1 MTINITDEDVKAA
14 RGYAGQSL
22 GYTVDRMRYG
32 EERDA
37 NRLRFNRIFLGKVVE
52 FAVQRHL
59 QEDHELRLETDPVA
73 TPYDEPDRA
82 DWLLRLPGRGAHRI
96 DMKSFHVFPQYQ
108 GQVRSCEVVAQNGW
122 ALVPKDQFDG
132 HLKDIYVFAV
142 YIGQLRFDKD
152 HLPSDVTDRTGVC
165 DLYWESKDGVKNWE
179 EISQGRAIFP
189 YNRTRTTNYGAMF
202 RNLRGIGEYVK
213 QVRPGQV

>member
-1 MTINITDEDVKAA
+1 VTINITDEDIRAA
-14 RGYAGQSL
+14 RGYAEQSL
-22 GYTVDRMRYG
+22 GDTIDRMGYG
-32 EERDA
+32 RGSDA
-37 NRLRFNRIFLGKVVE
+37 DRRRLNRIFLGKVVE
-52 FAVQRHL
+52 SAVQRHL
-59 QEDHELRLETDPVA
+59 QEDHGLLLETDPVA

-82 DWLLRLPGRGAHRI
+82 DWLLRLPDRGAHRI

-108 GQVRSCEVVAQNGW
+108 GQVRSCEVVAQNGS

-132 HLKDIYVFAV
+132 HPKDIYMFAF
-142 YIGQLRFDKD
+142 YIGDLRFDED
-152 HLPSDVTDRTGVC
+152 GLPSDVTDRTGVC

-179 EISQGRAIFP
+179 EISQGSAIFP

-202 RNLRGIGEYVK
+202 RNLRGIGEYVT